1 MQLFEYIEKYPME
14 TNLLIAIANLVRNPI
29 TNLVS
34 HYRSSN
40 RINNMGDALEF
51 YIKDLFCNSLE
62 VNDLEKKNE
71 IYSKFFSYI
80 GNQNNPPDIII
91 KQGDAIEVKKIES
104 LRSGIALNS
113 SYPKDKLYSDSPMI
127 TTACRNCEDWREKD
141 LVYVIGVSNDNKLKA
156 LWLVYGN
163 CYSASKEVYERVRDK
178 ISNGVNEL
186 QDVEFSETNELG
198 RVNKVDPL
206 GITYLRIRGMWG
218 IENPIKVFNYVA
230 PVEQN
235 SEFFVNAILLKEKYL
250 SFPENDRKNLEEL
263 FGDNFSIKDIKIKS
277 PNNPAKLLE
286 AKLLSFR
293 K

>member
-263 FGDNFSIKDIKIKS
+263 VGDNFSIKDIKIKS

>member
-1 MQLFEYIEKYPME
+1 ME
-14 TNLLIAIANLVRNPI
+14 TNLLIAIANLVKNPI

-71 IYSKFFSYI
+71 IYSKYFSYI

-156 LWLVYGN
+156 LWFVYGN
-163 CYSASKEVYERVRDK
+163 CYSASKEIYERVRDK

-230 PVEQN
+230 PVEHN
-235 SEFFVNAILLKEKYL
+235 SEFFVNAILLREKYL
-250 SFPENDRKNLEEL
+250 SFPENDRKNLEGL
-263 FGDNFSIKDIKIKS
+263 VSDNFSIKDIKIKS

>member
-1 MQLFEYIEKYPME
+1 ME

-263 FGDNFSIKDIKIKS
+263 VGDNFSIKDIKIKS